1 MASLFVSDLHLDDNA
16 PWAVDAFCALLA
28 GRAREM
34 QAVYILGDLFE
45 AWVGD
50 DASDAVSERVA
61 GSLNTL
67 RSAGVPSY
75 LLHGNRDFLIG
86 ADYAARA
93 GLELLPDPVVADL
106 GGVPT
111 LLTHGDIL
119 CTGDASY
126 QELRSTVRDPS
137 WQYRFLSLRPATR
150 ALLAT
155 EARAGSRAHMQRVAP
170 KIMDVDPDAVTRAFR
185 ASRTR
190 RMIHGHTHR
199 PATHEHSVDGNT
211 ATRIVLDAWYERAS
225 CLIVAG
231 ERTESIELARA

>member
-16 PWAVDAFCALLA
+16 PWAVDTLCALLA

-34 QAVYILGDLFE
+34 QTVYILGDLFE

-50 DASDAVSERVA
+50 DVSNSVSTRVA
-61 GSLNTL
+61 ASLKAL
-67 RSAGVPSY
+67 RTSGVPSY

-93 GLELLPDPVVADL
+93 GLELLPDPVVVDL

-119 CTGDASY
+119 CTGDPSY
-126 QELRSTVRDPS
+126 QELRSTVRDPT
-137 WQYRFLSLRPATR
+137 WQHRFLALTPATR
-150 ALLAT
+150 SLLAT

-170 KIMDVDPDAVTRAFR
+170 QIMDVDPDAVTRAFR
-185 ASRTR
+185 ASQTR

-199 PATHEHSVDGNT
+199 PATHQHTVDGSL

-231 ERTESIELARA
+231 EQTESIELARA